1 MPDSVTPDALT
12 PISGTPTATADL
24 PLRRHLAAI
33 AARGETAL
41 GMFLTSGFPEP
52 AATLP
57 ILTACVEAGADFV
70 ELGMPFSDPLAEG
83 VPIQRASVRA
93 LSHGVTMRDA
103 FETAAAFTAR
113 HADVPLVLMG
123 YVNPVLQYGVDAFCR
138 DAVAAGVAGLI
149 LPDLPPEEAA
159 QIRAAAATHGLALT
173 FLIAPNTSDER
184 IARVDAA
191 STGFVYAVSTPGL
204 TGQAIATT
212 DDRDGGDAVTDYL
225 DRARGLTDANPL
237 CVGFGIRTGVDVRRL
252 APHADGVIVGSALI
266 EVAARAWDDPSQSD
280 ADRLAAV
287 HAFVADLRAGA
298 PRA

>member
-1 MPDSVTPDALT
+1 MPDSVTPD
-12 PISGTPTATADL
+12 PIPPDTTADL
-24 PLRRHLAAI
+24 PLRRHLADL

-41 GMFLTSGFPEP
+41 GLFVTSGFPDP

-93 LSHGVTMRDA
+93 LAHGVTMRDA
-103 FETAAAFTAR
+103 FATAAAFTAR

-159 QIRAAAATHGLALT
+159 EVRAAAALHGLALT
-173 FLIAPNTSDER
+173 FLVAPNTSDER
-184 IARVDAA
+184 IGRVDAA

-204 TGQAIATT
+204 TGQAIAATNNHA
-212 DDRDGGDAVTDYL
+212 RSSGDAVTDYL
-225 DRARGLTDANPL
+225 DRARTLTRANPL
-237 CVGFGIRTGVDVRRL
+237 CVGFGIRTGDDVRRL

-266 EVAARAWDDPSQSD
+266 DVATKAWDDPDASD
-280 ADRLAAV
+280 ADRLDAV
-287 HAFVADLRAGA
+287 RAFVAALRAGA